1 MKLFWGSIV
10 FISLVGF
17 TPLAYGQGTTTYIG
31 NGINGANVNNFTPV
45 TTGAFNVPS
54 NWNNGVPNGIA
65 GGTTGIFQVNT
76 YLYSSNFNNTVLSND
91 TLTVTVPAGQSAQ
104 GLQFQGG
111 GTSNL
116 YSGSGTINL
125 QIATGTQFVI
135 TGISPPLNNSITV
148 ETSVTTNISGGNLSI
163 QAGNTVVGDINGYS
177 DNLNFSNTVVNYGN
191 NIIMAVGSGLVVN
204 SILTGG
210 EVGSVTQNQAS
221 ILTGT
226 NFALQIGANT
236 GSSGSY
242 SMQNGSKLTLGDSS
256 VIVLGSTGVLNVDGS
271 SSITMGS
278 GSIFVGQTT
287 GDNTAFNLAGTLN
300 GAGLNVVVGG
310 GGSTGFFG
318 QSGGNIA
325 GTVGLTLGGA
335 AGGNGTFNK
344 SGGNGTLLLGLFV
357 GNGGG
362 TGTVNQSGGTL
373 TIGPANVALIG
384 GGGGQGTYNLS
395 GGSVDFQGGVTVG
408 SLGILS
414 QSAGGALSVEGVA
427 TIAAGGSYTMAGT
440 NATFNGTLVDNG
452 ILNLNGGTLQISESN
467 LSGTGLFNFG
477 GGTLKLT
484 TGATPTPTFNFGG
497 NITGGVSTID
507 TSASNITSFTFANP
521 LTQAVGTSGGMSFVG
536 NGTTQFNFASGGTA
550 ANNNFYTGPTSIT
563 AGTLVANQN
572 DIAPSQG
579 LNLGAGGTLKLNLN
593 GAGFA
598 YTNNISGPGKLDL
611 NFAAANEAFV
621 ITSSNNFTGSIV
633 IGANGTQ
640 GQLQVY
646 NGTFNSITEGAA
658 GGAVVIG
665 GPSLVGA
672 IAVPTSGTVLLPG
685 LNAYTGL
692 TTINSGFTVKASNF
706 TGNVTNA
713 GSLGTLGN
721 FLSPA
726 QMNIGGSL
734 NSNGTILVGTN
745 GTIADKF
752 VVGNNGNTTTT
763 TLSGVVKTVGVGTGT
778 YPVVET
784 GGAGLLVIGGNGNL
798 NDPNGLNTNAPLT
811 LFSSTLSLS
820 ATGTLYVNTVQLP
833 LIGFAQTPAQRAVAN
848 TLDPISQH
856 PPLALVPLL
865 FVLNNI
871 PASELPVAL
880 TQLSPQA
887 LQAAPGIAFENSTFL
902 VQRLNGALA
911 DMRSGYTG
919 LDASGVSFAQP
930 GFDKGLGRSLSSL
943 FAANSPSFHST
954 APNGVNYYPDDG
966 TSPTPP
972 TSADIAP
979 TPPSRMS
986 HSDASSPTTYNNQVM
1001 SDSPVPM
1008 RTSTPPTL
1016 RTSRF
1021 SEFVAGDVV
1030 LADMDAN
1037 ANNPSK
1043 TSYTAGDIMAG
1054 VAYRMTSN
1062 LSVGV
1067 LFDYNHTDAK
1077 TDAYGSKT
1085 NVNSFTPGIFATFFE
1100 KDFYA
1105 NGLFAFGFNQYN
1117 NNRQI
1122 TALGPLNGTATSDP
1136 TGQQYS
1142 VNLDLGYDFHPT
1154 KQWTFGPIGGI
1165 TYSHLYIDKFT
1176 ESGVPAANLT
1186 MNSQSADS
1194 LRTRLGGHVE
1204 YLTKVGNIVLQPNL
1218 TGMWQHEYITD
1229 NPNFTGNYQLYS
1241 SPVPLT
1247 LPYAQGASDS
1257 ALLGCGLTATLD
1269 SSMAF
1274 YLNYLA
1280 DVGGDGFLA
1289 QSIIAGVKGS
1299 F

>member
-10 FISLVGF
+10 FISLACF
-17 TPLAYGQGTTTYIG
+17 TPLAYGQGTTTYTG
-31 NGINGANVNNFTPV
+31 NGINGGNLFNFSPV

-76 YLYSSNFNNTVLSND
+76 YLYSTNFNNNVLSND

-104 GLQFQGG
+104 GLEFQGG

-116 YSGSGTINL
+116 YSGSGTINI

-135 TGISPPLNNSITV
+135 SGITPPLNNSITV
-148 ETSVTTNISGGNLSI
+148 ETAVTANISGGNLAI

-177 DNLNFSNTVVNYGN
+177 DNLNFSNTVVTYGN
-191 NIIMAVGSGLVVN
+191 NVIMAVGSGLIVN

-210 EVGSVTQNQAS
+210 EVGSVTQNSAS
-221 ILTGT
+221 ISTGT
-226 NFALQIGANT
+226 GFALQIGANT

-242 SMQNGSKLTLGDSS
+242 SLQNGSKLTLGNGSS
-256 VIVLGSTGVLNVDGS
+256 IVLGSTGVLTVDAT

-278 GSIFVGQTT
+278 GNIFIGQVSSDT
-287 GDNTAFNLAGTLN
+287 TAFTLAGTLN
-300 GAGLNVVVGG
+300 GAGLTVVVGAG
-310 GGSTGFFG
+310 GGNGTFT
-318 QSGGNIA
+318 QTGGNIA
-325 GTVGLTLGGA
+325 GSVGLIVGGS
-335 AGGNGTFNK
+335 AGGTGTYNK
-344 SGGNGTLLLGLFV
+344 TGGNGTLVLGLSV
-357 GNGGG
+357 GENAGSA
-362 TGTVNQSGGTL
+362 TVNQSGGSL
-373 TIGPANVALIG
+373 VVGPATVAKIG

-395 GGSVDFQGGVTVG
+395 GGSVDFQGGVTIG
-408 SLGILS
+408 SAGILNQTGS
-414 QSAGGALSVEGVA
+414 GNLNIEGVG
-427 TIAAGGSYTMAGT
+427 TIAAGGSYTMAGANALI
-440 NATFNGTLVDNG
+440 NATLIDNG
-452 ILNLNGGTLQISESN
+452 VLNLNAGTLQISESN
-467 LSGTGLFNFG
+467 LSGTGIFNFG

-484 TGATPTPTFNFGG
+484 TGASATPTFNFAGSLTG
-497 NITGGVSTID
+497 NISTID
-507 TSASNITSFTFANP
+507 TSASNITQFTFANP
-521 LTQAVGTSGGMSFVG
+521 LTGAGGISLVG
-536 NGTTQFNFASGGTA
+536 NGATVFKFASAGGTT
-550 ANNNFYTGPTSIT
+550 NNNTYNGPTSIT
-563 AGTLVANQN
+563 AGSLTANQN
-572 DIAPSQG
+572 DISPSHG
-579 LNLGAGGTLKLNLN
+579 LTLGAGGTLDLNLN

-598 YTNNISGPGKLDL
+598 YTNSISGPGKLNL
-611 NFAAANEAFV
+611 NYGAANEAFV
-621 ITSSNNFTGSIV
+621 LTNSNNFTGSIV
-633 IGANGTQ
+633 LGANGTQ
-640 GQLQVY
+640 GQLQVF

-658 GGAVVIG
+658 GGAVTIG

-672 IAVPTSGTVLLPG
+672 IAVPTSGTVILPG
-685 LNAYTGL
+685 ANLYTGQ

-706 TGNVTNA
+706 TGNVSNA

-734 NSNGTILVGTN
+734 TSNGTILVGTN
-745 GTIADKF
+745 GTIADKYII
-752 VVGNNGNTTTT
+752 GNNGHTTPT
-763 TLSGVVKTVGVGTGT
+763 TLSGVINTVGVGTGS

-784 GGAGLLVIGGNGNL
+784 GGAGQLVIGGNGNL
-798 NDPNGLNTNAPLT
+798 NDPNGLNTNGPLT
-811 LFSSTLSLS
+811 LFSSTLSVS
-820 ATGTLYVNTVQLP
+820 PTGTLFVNTVQLP
-833 LIGFAQTPAQRAVAN
+833 LIGFASTPAQRAVAN

-865 FVLNNI
+865 FVLNNT
-871 PASELPVAL
+871 PASQLPVAL

-887 LQAAPGIAFENSTFL
+887 LQAAPGIAFENTTFM
-902 VQRLNGALA
+902 VQRLNNALA
-911 DMRSGYTG
+911 NLRSGYTG
-919 LDASGVSFAQP
+919 LDMNGVSFAEP

-943 FAANSPSFHST
+943 LAANSPSFHST

-966 TSPTPP
+966 TSPAPP

-986 HSDASSPTTYNNQVM
+986 HSEAASPTTYNGQVM
-1001 SDSPVPM
+1001 SDSPVPL
-1008 RTSTPPTL
+1008 RTSSPPTL

-1021 SEFVAGDVV
+1021 GEFVAGDVV
-1030 LADMDAN
+1030 LADMDPTS
-1037 ANNPSK
+1037 NNPSK

-1054 VAYRMTSN
+1054 VSYRMTSN
-1062 LSVGV
+1062 LSIGV

-1085 NVNSFTPGIFATFFE
+1085 IVNSFTPGIFATYFE
-1100 KDFYA
+1100 KGFYA

-1122 TALGPLNGTATSDP
+1122 TALGPLNGTANSDP
-1136 TGQQYS
+1136 SGQQYTTDI
-1142 VNLDLGYDFHPT
+1142 DLGYDFHPN
-1154 KQWTFGPIGGI
+1154 KQWTFGPTAGL
-1165 TYSHLYIDKFT
+1165 TYSHLYIDSFSET
-1176 ESGVPAANLT
+1176 GAPAADLN
-1186 MNSQSADS
+1186 MNSQSLDS
-1194 LRTRLGGHVE
+1194 LRSRLGGHVE

-1218 TGMWQHEYITD
+1218 SAMWQHEYITD
-1229 NPNFTGNYQLYS
+1229 NPNYTGSFQLYS

-1247 LPYAQGASDS
+1247 VPYAQGGSDS

-1280 DVGGDGFLA
+1280 DVGSDGFLA
-1289 QSIIAGVKGS
+1289 QSIMAGVKGS